1 MIGQTFGRLTVTG
14 PADSLPNGKSKL
26 KAFLCECVCGIKKV
40 IAASNLQTG
49 RTRSC
54 GCLVAETAKLNIGAP
69 IKHEQ
74 CWSPTYSSWAGMKDR
89 CTNQNH
95 KSYNNYG
102 GRGITVCERWM
113 DFRNFLEDMG
123 ERPEGMSIDR
133 IDVNGDYE
141 PGNCRWATAEQ
152 QSLNKRNSTSLEK

>member
-1 MIGQTFGRLTVTG
+1 MIGKTYGRLMVIDE
-14 PADSLPNGKSKL
+14 ADRQPNGKNL
-26 KAFLCECVCGIKKV
+26 LRAFLCRCECGTEKI
-40 IAASNLQTG
+40 IAASNLSTG
-49 RTRSC
+49 RTKSC
-54 GCLVAETAKLNIGAP
+54 GCLQREKAKLSNGAP
-69 IKHEQ
+69 VKHDQ

-123 ERPEGMSIDR
+123 ERPSGTSIDR
-133 IDVNGDYE
+133 IDANGDYK
-141 PGNCRWATAEQ
+141 PGNCRWATAQ
-152 QSLNKRNSTSLEK
+152 QQASNKRNSTLEN

>member
-1 MIGQTFGRLTVTG
+1 MIGQTFSRLTVLG
-14 PADSLPNGKSKL
+14 DAEPISNGANKL
-26 KAFLCECVCGIKKV
+26 RAVLCRCDCGKEKV
-40 IAASNLQTG
+40 ISQSNLRTG

-54 GCLVAETAKLNIGAP
+54 GCLVSENARLNTGAP
-69 IKHEQ
+69 VKHEQ

-123 ERPEGMSIDR
+123 ERPDGMSIDR
-133 IDVNGDYE
+133 IDVNGAYE
-141 PGNCRWATAEQ
+141 PGNCRWATAQQ
-152 QSLNKRNSTSLEK
+152 QSLNKRNSISLEK

>member
-1 MIGQTFGRLTVTG
+1 MIGQTFSKLTVLSNAE
-14 PADSLPNGKSKL
+14 PLSNGSNKL
-26 KAFLCECVCGIKKV
+26 RAVLCRCECGNEKI
-40 IAASNLQTG
+40 ISQSNLRTG
-49 RTRSC
+49 RSRRC
-54 GCLVAETAKLNIGAP
+54 GCLVSETAKLNSGAP
-69 IKHEQ
+69 VKHEQ

-102 GRGITVCERWM
+102 GRGIKVCERWT

-123 ERPEGMSIDR
+123 ERPDGMSIDR

-141 PGNCRWATAEQ
+141 PGNCRWATAKQ
-152 QSLNKRNSTSLEK
+152 QSLNKRNSISLEK